1 MKYIYMCLLMILI
14 IGCRNSKDE
23 NPEKYQKSRDDITN
37 IEDKIVD
44 IKTDFIF
51 GTPALYIIDDILIV
65 LEIKPK
71 YKGIHLFNKNTF
83 EYLTSTG
90 LIGRG
95 PGEIA
100 SLGRL
105 GIDQKNGVIWVQDH
119 GKRVMWKF
127 PLDSI
132 LNNEMYLPTQN
143 IALHNELFLDRFC
156 FVNDSIAIGK
166 AVRVL
171 SHNSFDMVMAKLN
184 ITRNVTEEYGY
195 SHPKAVGKN
204 SNSKFSLSLEN
215 SIYVNCY
222 GFSDLMTICDLEGNL
237 KYNVYGPGWI
247 ENAEDNKSYF
257 YGVSFINNH
266 IIASYLGDIGFTT
279 DEYKRPK
286 GIQPTKFLIFDL
298 DGNYVKTIETGREIQ
313 FFCVDEEYNR
323 VIVYFADGE
332 NPFGYFT
339 LNLN

>member
-1 MKYIYMCLLMILI
+1 MILI

-23 NPEKYQKSRDDITN
+23 NTEKYQRTRDDIFN

-44 IKTDFIF
+44 IKTDLIY
-51 GTPALYIIDDILIV
+51 GTSALYIMDDILIIE
-65 LEIKPK
+65 EIKPIL
-71 YKGIHLFNKNTF
+71 KGIHLFNKNTF

-90 LIGRG
+90 IIGRG

-100 SLGRL
+100 LLGRL

-143 IALHNELFLDRFC
+143 IALHNELFLERFC

-166 AVRVL
+166 AVHVL
-171 SHNSFDMVMAKLN
+171 SNSSFDMAMAKLN

-195 SHPKAVGKN
+195 SHPLAVGKK
-204 SNSKFSLSLEN
+204 SNSQFNLSLKD

-222 GFSDLMTICDLEGNL
+222 GDFDLMTICDLEGNL

-247 ENAEDNKSYF
+247 GNAEDNNSF
-257 YGVSFINNH
+257 FSGVSFINNH
-266 IIASYLGDIGFTT
+266 IIASYLGDIAFTI
-279 DEYKRPK
+279 DENKRLQ
-286 GIQPTKFLIFDL
+286 GNLSTKFLIFDV
-298 DGNYVKTIETGREIQ
+298 DGNYVKTIETGHKIQ
-313 FFCVDEEYNR
+313 SFCIDEEYNR
-323 VIVYFADGE
+323 VIVYFVDRE
-332 NPFGYFT
+332 NPLGYFT
-339 LNLN
+339 FNLN